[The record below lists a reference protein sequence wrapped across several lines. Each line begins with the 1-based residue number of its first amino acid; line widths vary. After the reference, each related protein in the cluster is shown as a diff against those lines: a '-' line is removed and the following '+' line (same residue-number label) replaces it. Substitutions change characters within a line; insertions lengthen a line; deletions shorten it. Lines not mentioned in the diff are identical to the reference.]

1 MLEHAILAHSVR
13 CAPAESCG
21 LVIAS
26 ADGPQYVPC
35 INRSTTPNHFDIL
48 TNDYL
53 NALALGEVVAVVHS
67 HPDGMPYLS
76 EGDRAR
82 QVASALPWWLVHD
95 GIITRYRCVPP
106 LLGRH
111 FEHGVMD
118 CYSLFRDAYHLAG
131 IEMPDFTRA
140 DDWWRHGENLYL
152 DNMRETG
159 LYPVKGDAQ
168 PGDIILMCYGCS
180 VANHAAIYLGDQRI
194 LHHLPNQL
202 SKREEYNGS
211 WQRRTH
217 SIWRHRDWQPSSFT
231 AICNDLAAASPYT
244 LTTPPKAYMP
254 C

>member
-1 MLEHAILAHSVR
+1 MLETTILEYSLR

-21 LVIAS
+21 FVISTQEGAQFFPCVNQS
-26 ADGPQYVPC
+26 AK
-35 INRSTTPNHFDIL
+35 PNHFDIL
-48 TNDYL
+48 TDDYL
-53 NALALGEVVAVVHS
+53 RALALGDVLALVHS
-67 HPDGMPYLS
+67 HPDGERYLS

-82 QVASALPWWLVHD
+82 QVASALPWWLVH
-95 GIITRYRCVPP
+95 GSVISRYRCVPF

-111 FEHGVMD
+111 FQHGVMD

-152 DNMRETG
+152 DNMPGTG
-159 LYPVKGDAQ
+159 FYPIKDEAQ
-168 PGDIILMCYGCS
+168 PGDIILFCYGCS

-217 SIWRHRDWQPSSFT
+217 SIWRHQEWQPSSFT
-231 AICNDLAAASPYT
+231 AICNDLDAASACISTVRRKEYT
-244 LTTPPKAYMP
+244 H